1 MGQDLMSLQEVLKLS
16 LDAAAGEHVD
26 VSCAAEREQV
36 FQILPGLFLGSEFG
50 ASNPLVIDSCNI
62 RVIINLTSGH
72 AKIPNQFEKCRYVN
86 YELVDQPGED
96 ILSFAI
102 REGVKELDCMEGTSR
117 KLLSLTDGCVVVAY
131 VMCYEGRNLSQ
142 AVDHVTRCRG
152 RRLRINPSF
161 WMAPWLALLR
171 FRSPVTFFCFEQST
185 GRWSDGLSTSVSRR
199 ISDHEMVATGLLKR
213 EMPVFK
219 ALAQWEREL
228 QENDSAMPT
237 FDFTDWWIEAGWISR
252 EFQMSVAF

>member
-1 MGQDLMSLQEVLKLS
+1 MHVIALVKMSDPDSKIEEVLKLS

-102 REGVKELDCMEGTSR
+102 REGVKEIRAALGAKESVMVHCSAALSR
-117 KLLSLTDGCVVVAY
+117 SATVVVAY

-142 AVDHVTRCRG
+142 A
-152 RRLRINPSF
+152 
-161 WMAPWLALLR
+161 
-171 FRSPVTFFCFEQST
+171 
-185 GRWSDGLSTSVSRR
+185 
-199 ISDHEMVATGLLKR
+199 
-213 EMPVFK
+213 

-237 FDFTDWWIEAGWISR
+237 FDFTDWWIEVFGNMGIPEDKIRQALIIGNWTNF
-252 EFQMSVAF
+252 EKAFQSMLEP